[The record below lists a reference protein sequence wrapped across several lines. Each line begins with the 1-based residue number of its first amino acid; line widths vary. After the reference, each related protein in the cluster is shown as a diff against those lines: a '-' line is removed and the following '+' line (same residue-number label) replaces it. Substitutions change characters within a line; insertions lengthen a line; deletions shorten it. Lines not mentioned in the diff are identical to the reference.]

1 MNHSLTPGIQMRR
14 GERRSPRCSEPV
26 SGINQNHSLLEVDP
40 NQGTLAQSHNA
51 TVNRLVLNVMVHT
64 ILAPSRALEI
74 LDGLRDEELHLNIAM
89 VGIRRT
95 LHRTHLEV
103 LTALYDP

>member
-1 MNHSLTPGIQMRR
+1 MRR

-26 SGINQNHSLLEVDP
+26 SGINQNHYLLEVDP